1 VENQSSVINRNRIE
15 VGGRV
20 MSKKNEEAL
29 QLKGWKIKVVLLIG
43 IEKRSAGGLWARKMK
58 KPLQIRGKAHMEI
71 AI

>member
-43 IEKRSAGGLWARKMK
+43 IEKRSAGGL
-58 KPLQIRGKAHMEI
+58 
-71 AI
+71 